1 MSPTLNNLHC
11 TAIFSFAIQF
21 TSAETQTLLAYSSFP
36 YNTRVNLV
44 MTSLTQLKHSHP
56 LLLSHPVTTPFPTSA
71 LWQTTHE
78 AMICT
83 RESMFIDPLP
93 IAHKSISQL
102 SGDFG
107 KFECLG
113 GSIFQYQTTR
123 LLYKSLT
130 HHFYSCTT

>member
-11 TAIFSFAIQF
+11 TAIFSFAIEF
-21 TSAETQTLLAYSSFP
+21 TSAKTQTLLAYSSFP

-44 MTSLTQLKHSHP
+44 MTSLTQLKHRVTP
-56 LLLSHPVTTPFPTSA
+56 LLLSHPVTTLFPTSA

-78 AMICT
+78 AMIYT

-107 KFECLG
+107 KFKCLG
-113 GSIFQYQTTR
+113 GSIFQYETTR
-123 LLYKSLT
+123 LL
-130 HHFYSCTT
+130 F